1 MEAPNRADGVGPYFK
16 RDTKTWQHAVATVAL
31 TAFGMLTFVDKPYF
45 EGELLTEA
53 TLGPGLASE
62 IQSGEWSGEF
72 LFRVSERAAV
82 EEVRGAL
89 AGS

>member
-1 MEAPNRADGVGPYFK
+1 MEAPNRADGFGPYFK
-16 RDTKTWQHAVATVAL
+16 RYTKTWQHAVATAAL

-62 IQSGEWSGEF
+62 IESGEWSGEF
-72 LFRVSERAAV
+72 LFRVSKREAA
-82 EEVRGAL
+82 EEVKKAL
-89 AGS
+89 DGS